1 MSNHFNIKIDNKADF
16 KGHCYTGGICDTNG
30 YAIETPDGWI
40 LIDAPEGFIDFINPY
55 NIDVKLLM
63 FTHQHFDHVLDASKI
78 VSHFKC
84 PIWAFNDYDRTLTLE
99 SLFESESGPQIT
111 VNPYEVSERL
121 VETNKDQLITAL
133 GVPFEVFHVPGHS
146 PDSICFYLKESE
158 ILFGGDVLF
167 KESIGRTDFPDGDTN
182 QLIEGIRRKIF
193 TLNDNVIVL
202 PGHGTE
208 TTIGEEKSNNPFLL

>member
-1 MSNHFNIKIDNKADF
+1 MYKR
-16 KGHCYTGGICDTNG
+16 
-30 YAIETPDGWI
+30 
-40 LIDAPEGFIDFINPY
+40 
-55 NIDVKLLM
+55 
-63 FTHQHFDHVLDASKI
+63 Q
-78 VSHFKC
+78 
-84 PIWAFNDYDRTLTLE
+84 DYDRTLTLE

-182 QLIEGIRRKIF
+182 QLLEGIRRKIF
-193 TLNDNVIVL
+193 TLNDDVIVL